1 MPSEQLNITQIPALR
16 VPIIDPR
23 TGLISREWYLFF
35 FSLFNLAG
43 AGSNP
48 ISLTDLQVGPADSI
62 LSTQQTLVD
71 SALQALGVTPNEP
84 GWSSAQASVENALQA
99 LNVAPGGPN
108 WSSAQASVENALQ
121 ALGVT
126 PPSAEW
132 LSQQMSVF
140 NGLDALAVA
149 PAYTPQVP
157 DTRYG
162 VFSDTT
168 TQTAAAINT
177 AYAVTFNTTDLS
189 NGVYIGSPTSR
200 VYVDRLGIYN
210 FQFSAQLDQS
220 SASAHDVYIWA
231 DINGTTQPNTGTK
244 VTLVGNNAATVAAWN
259 FVFRLNAGDYF
270 RLMWSTSNTACQIS
284 AAAAVPPVP
293 AIPSVILS
301 VTDNIGI
308 TR

>member
-1 MPSEQLNITQIPALR
+1 MPSSPLNITQIPALR

-43 AGSNP
+43 AGSNTL
-48 ISLTDLQVGPADSI
+48 SLTDLQVGQPESQPE
-62 LSTQQTLVD
+62 TQQVVVD
-71 SALQALGVTPNEP
+71 AALQALGVTPNES
-84 GWSSAQASVENALQA
+84 GWEASQGTIESALQGFG
-99 LNVAPGGPN
+99 VSPTDSE
-108 WSSAQASVENALQ
+108 WIAQQL
-121 ALGVT
+121 
-126 PPSAEW
+126 
-132 LSQQMSVF
+132 SVF
-140 NGLDALAVA
+140 NGLDGLAVA

-157 DTRYG
+157 DMRYG

-177 AYAVTFNTTDLS
+177 AYPITFNTTDIS
-189 NGVYIGSPTSR
+189 NGVYIGATTSQ
-200 VYVDRLGIYN
+200 VFVDRLGIYN
-210 FQFSAQLDQS
+210 FQFSAQLDQ
-220 SASAHDVYIWA
+220 AAAAAHDVYIWA

-270 RLMWSTSNTACQIS
+270 RLMWSTSNTACQIT
-284 AAAAVPPVP
+284 AAAAVAPVP
-293 AIPSVILS
+293 AIPSVILT

>member
-1 MPSEQLNITQIPALR
+1 MPSSPLNITQIPALR

-35 FSLFNLAG
+35 FSLFNLSG
-43 AGSNP
+43 AGSNTL
-48 ISLTDLQVGPADSI
+48 SLADVQVGPADSFI
-62 LSTQQTLVD
+62 STQQTVVD
-71 SALQALGVTPNEP
+71 TALQALGVSPDEP
-84 GWSSAQASVENALQA
+84 GWASSQGQIEATLQSFG
-99 LNVAPGGPN
+99 VAP
-108 WSSAQASVENALQ
+108 
-121 ALGVT
+121 T
-126 PPSAEW
+126 DAEW
-132 LSQQMSVF
+132 MAQQLSVF
-140 NGLDALAVA
+140 KGLDALAVA

-157 DTRYG
+157 DMRYG

-189 NGVYIGSPTSR
+189 NGVYIGTPTSR

-210 FQFSAQLDQS
+210 FQFSAQLDQ
-220 SASAHDVYIWA
+220 AAAAAHDVYIWA
-231 DINGTTQPNTGTK
+231 DINGTTQPNTGSK
-244 VTLVGNNAATVAAWN
+244 VTLVGNNAALIAAWN

-284 AAAAVPPVP
+284 SAVAAAPVP
-293 AIPSVILS
+293 AIPSVILT

>member
-1 MPSEQLNITQIPALR
+1 MPSPVNITQIPALR

-62 LSTQQTLVD
+62 LSTQQTLID
-71 SALQALGVTPNEP
+71 SALQALSVTPDEP

-99 LNVAPGGPN
+99 LNVTPGDPN

-132 LSQQMSVF
+132 ISQQMSVF

-149 PAYTPQVP
+149 PSYTPQNP

-168 TQTAAAINT
+168 TQTAAVINT

-189 NGVYIGSPTSR
+189 DGVYIGSPTSR
-200 VYVDRLGIYN
+200 VYVDRLGVYN
-210 FQFSAQLDQS
+210 FQFSAQLDK
-220 SASAHDVYIWA
+220 AGGGADNVWIWA
-231 DINGTTQPNTGTK
+231 DINGTTQANTGTK
-244 VTLVGNNAATVAAWN
+244 VTLAGNNAAAVAAWN
-259 FVFRLNAGDYF
+259 FVFRMNAGDYF
-270 RLMWSTSNTACQIS
+270 RLMWSTDDTACQIT
-284 AAAAVPPVP
+284 AAAAAAPVP
-293 AIPSVILS
+293 AIPSVILT

>member
-1 MPSEQLNITQIPALR
+1 MPSSPLNITQIPALR

-35 FSLFNLAG
+35 FSLFNLSG
-43 AGSNP
+43 SGSNT
-48 ISLTDLQVGPADSI
+48 ISLTDVQVGQPESQ
-62 LSTQQTLVD
+62 LESQQVVVD
-71 SALQALGVTPNEP
+71 GALQALGLTPNGS
-84 GWSSAQASVENALQA
+84 GWEAAQGSVENALQGFG
-99 LNVAPGGPN
+99 VSPTDSE
-108 WSSAQASVENALQ
+108 WIAQQL
-121 ALGVT
+121 
-126 PPSAEW
+126 
-132 LSQQMSVF
+132 SVF
-140 NGLDALAVA
+140 NGLDGLAVA

-157 DTRYG
+157 DMRYG

-177 AYAVTFNTTDLS
+177 AYPITFNTTDIS
-189 NGVYIGSPTSR
+189 NGVYIGATTSQ
-200 VYVDRLGIYN
+200 VFVDRLGIYN
-210 FQFSAQLDQS
+210 FQFSAQLDQ
-220 SASAHDVYIWA
+220 AAAAAHDVYIWA

-270 RLMWSTSNTACQIS
+270 RLMWSTSNTSCQIT
-284 AAAAVPPVP
+284 AVAAVAPVP
-293 AIPSVILS
+293 AIPSVILT

>member
-1 MPSEQLNITQIPALR
+1 MPSPVNITQIPALR

-62 LSTQQTLVD
+62 LSTQQTLID
-71 SALQALGVTPNEP
+71 SALQALSVTPDEP

-99 LNVAPGGPN
+99 LNVTPGDPN

-121 ALGVT
+121 GFGVAPT
-126 PPSAEW
+126 DAEW
-132 LSQQMSVF
+132 MAQQLSVF

-157 DTRYG
+157 DMRYG

-177 AYAVTFNTTDLS
+177 AYAVTFNTTDIS
-189 NGVYIGSPTSR
+189 NGVYIGATTSQ
-200 VYVDRLGIYN
+200 VFVDRLGIYN
-210 FQFSAQLDQS
+210 FQFSAQLDK
-220 SASAHDVYIWA
+220 AGAAARDVYIWA

-244 VTLVGNNAATVAAWN
+244 ITLVGNNAAAVAAWN

-270 RLMWSTSNTACQIS
+270 RLMWSTNDTACQIS
-284 AAAAVPPVP
+284 AAAAAAPVP
-293 AIPSVILS
+293 AIPSVILT

>member
-1 MPSEQLNITQIPALR
+1 MPSSPLNITQIPALR

-43 AGSNP
+43 AGSNTL
-48 ISLTDLQVGPADSI
+48 SLADLQVGPADSI
-62 LSTQQTLVD
+62 LSTQQTVVD
-71 SALQALGVTPNEP
+71 TALQALGVTPDEP
-84 GWSSAQASVENALQA
+84 GWSSSQGSIENALQ
-99 LNVAPGGPN
+99 GF
-108 WSSAQASVENALQ
+108 
-121 ALGVT
+121 GVT
-126 PPSAEW
+126 PIDAEW
-132 LSQQMSVF
+132 IAQQLSVF
-140 NGLDALAVA
+140 NELNALAVA

-157 DTRYG
+157 DMRYG

-177 AYAVTFNTTDLS
+177 AYPVTFNTTDIS
-189 NGVYIGSPTSR
+189 NGVYIGATTSQIF
-200 VYVDRLGIYN
+200 VDRLGIYN
-210 FQFSAQLDQS
+210 FQFSAQLDQ
-220 SASAHDVYIWA
+220 AAAAAHDVYIWA
-231 DINGTTQPNTGTK
+231 DINGTTQPNTGSK
-244 VTLVGNNAATVAAWN
+244 VTLVGNNAALIAAWN

-284 AAAAVPPVP
+284 AAAAVAPVP
-293 AIPSVILS
+293 AIPSVILT

>member
-1 MPSEQLNITQIPALR
+1 MPSSPANITQIPALR

-35 FSLFNLAG
+35 FNLFNLAG
-43 AGSNP
+43 GGSNT
-48 ISLTDLQVGPADSI
+48 ISLADVQVGPPDST
-62 LSTQQTLVD
+62 LESQQLIVD
-71 SALQALGVTPNEP
+71 
-84 GWSSAQASVENALQA
+84 
-99 LNVAPGGPN
+99 
-108 WSSAQASVENALQ
+108 NALQ
-121 ALGVT
+121 ALGVS
-126 PPSAEW
+126 PDEPGWSSSQVNIQSALQGFGVAPSEAEW
-132 LSQQMSVF
+132 VAQQLVVF
-140 NGLDALAVA
+140 KELNALAVA

-157 DTRYG
+157 DMRYG

-177 AYAVTFNTTDLS
+177 AYAITFNTTDIS
-189 NGVYIGSPTSR
+189 NGVYVGTPTSR
-200 VYVDRLGIYN
+200 IYVDRLGIYN

-231 DINGTTQPNTGTK
+231 DINGTTQPNTGSK
-244 VTLVGNNAATVAAWN
+244 VTLVGNNAALIAAWN
-259 FVFRLNAGDYF
+259 FVLRLNAGDYF

-284 AAAAVPPVP
+284 AAAAAAPVP
-293 AIPSVILS
+293 AIPSVILT

>member
-1 MPSEQLNITQIPALR
+1 MPSSPINITQIPALR

-35 FSLFNLAG
+35 FNLFNLVG
-43 AGSNP
+43 GGSNQV
-48 ISLTDLQVGPADSI
+48 SLTDVQVGQPESQ
-62 LSTQQTLVD
+62 LESQQVLIDT
-71 SALQALGVTPNEP
+71 ALQALGVAPNESN
-84 GWSSAQASVENALQA
+84 WEASQGTIESALQGFG
-99 LNVAPGGPN
+99 VSPTDSE
-108 WSSAQASVENALQ
+108 WIAQQL
-121 ALGVT
+121 
-126 PPSAEW
+126 
-132 LSQQMSVF
+132 SVF
-140 NGLDALAVA
+140 NGLDGLAVA

-157 DTRYG
+157 DMRYG

-177 AYAVTFNTTDLS
+177 AYPITFNTTDIS

-210 FQFSAQLDQS
+210 FQFSAQLDQ
-220 SASAHDVYIWA
+220 AAAAAHDVYIWA

-244 VTLVGNNAATVAAWN
+244 ITLVGNNAAVVAAWN

-270 RLMWSTSNTACQIS
+270 RLMWSTSNTACQIT
-284 AAAAVPPVP
+284 AAAAAAPVP
-293 AIPSVILS
+293 AIPSVILT

>member
-1 MPSEQLNITQIPALR
+1 MPSSPLNITQIPALR

-35 FSLFNLAG
+35 FSLFNLTG
-43 AGSNP
+43 SGSNA
-48 ISLTDLQVGPADSI
+48 ISLADVQVGQPESQ
-62 LSTQQTLVD
+62 LETQQVLVD
-71 SALQALGVTPNEP
+71 AAFQALGVTPSES
-84 GWSSAQASVENALQA
+84 GWEASQGSIENALQGFG
-99 LNVAPGGPN
+99 VSPTDSE
-108 WSSAQASVENALQ
+108 WIAQQL
-121 ALGVT
+121 
-126 PPSAEW
+126 
-132 LSQQMSVF
+132 SVF
-140 NGLDALAVA
+140 NGLDALAIA

-157 DTRYG
+157 DMRYG

-189 NGVYIGSPTSR
+189 NGVYIGTPTSR

-210 FQFSAQLDQS
+210 FQFSAQLDQAA
-220 SASAHDVYIWA
+220 SAAHDVYIWA

-244 VTLVGNNAATVAAWN
+244 VTLVGNNAASVAAWN

-270 RLMWSTSNTACQIS
+270 RLMWSTNNTACQIT
-284 AAAAVPPVP
+284 AAAAAALVP
-293 AIPSVILS
+293 AIPSVILT

>member
-1 MPSEQLNITQIPALR
+1 MPNSPINITQIPALR

-35 FSLFNLAG
+35 FSLFNLSG
-43 AGSNP
+43 SGSNA

-62 LSTQQTLVD
+62 VSTQQMIVD
-71 SALQALGVTPNEP
+71 TALQALGVEPNESD
-84 GWSSAQASVENALQA
+84 WVSAQGSVQNALQ
-99 LNVAPGGPN
+99 GF
-108 WSSAQASVENALQ
+108 
-121 ALGVT
+121 GVT
-126 PPSAEW
+126 PTDAEW
-132 LSQQMSVF
+132 MAQQLSVF

-149 PAYTPQVP
+149 PSYTPQVP
-157 DTRYG
+157 DMRYG

-189 NGVYIGSPTSR
+189 DGVYIGSPTSR

-210 FQFSAQLDQS
+210 FQFSAQLDKAGGGS
-220 SASAHDVYIWA
+220 KNVWIWA
-231 DINGTTQPNTGTK
+231 DINGTTQANTGTK
-244 VTLVGNNAATVAAWN
+244 VTLAGSNAAVVAAWN
-259 FVFRLNAGDYF
+259 FVFRMNAGDYF
-270 RLMWSTSNTACQIS
+270 RLMWSTDDTACHIT
-284 AAAAVPPVP
+284 AAAAAAPVP
-293 AIPSVILS
+293 AIPSVILT

>member
-1 MPSEQLNITQIPALR
+1 MPSSPLNITQIPALR

-35 FSLFNLAG
+35 FSLFNLTG
-43 AGSNP
+43 SGSNA
-48 ISLTDLQVGPADSI
+48 ISLADVQVGQPESQ
-62 LSTQQTLVD
+62 LETQQVLVD
-71 SALQALGVTPNEP
+71 AAFQALGVTPSES
-84 GWSSAQASVENALQA
+84 GWEASQGSIENALQGYG
-99 LNVAPGGPN
+99 VSPTDSE
-108 WSSAQASVENALQ
+108 WIAQQL
-121 ALGVT
+121 
-126 PPSAEW
+126 
-132 LSQQMSVF
+132 SVF
-140 NGLDALAVA
+140 KGLDALAVA

-157 DTRYG
+157 DMRYG

-189 NGVYIGSPTSR
+189 NGVYIGTPTSR

-210 FQFSAQLDQS
+210 FQFSAQLDQAA
-220 SASAHDVYIWA
+220 SAAHDVYIWA

-244 VTLVGNNAATVAAWN
+244 VTLVGNNAASVAAWN

-270 RLMWSTSNTACQIS
+270 RLMWSTNNTACQIT
-284 AAAAVPPVP
+284 AAAAAAPVP
-293 AIPSVILS
+293 AIPSVILT